1 MLEHAIFRLKG
12 PVAVRYPR
20 GGEGTYTEDAGLSPS
35 TLLRPGRDI
44 TLTGYGATIEALLD
58 CAGRLEQRGVSPEI
72 VKLNTITPLPLEAVA
87 QSVKKTGRLLAA
99 EECTPANSVGR
110 RLAAHLLAKGIPV
123 KGIAFADIGP
133 GFVTHGT
140 TAQLRRLCGLD
151 GESLYRKA
159 WEVCGNGN
167 G

>member
-1 MLEHAIFRLKG
+1 MSGNGCRTFETMSA
-12 PVAVRYPR
+12 
-20 GGEGTYTEDAGLSPS
+20 
-35 TLLRPGRDI
+35 
-44 TLTGYGATIEALLD
+44 LTGAKDGQDASGTAF
-58 CAGRLEQRGVSPEI
+58 
-72 VKLNTITPLPLEAVA
+72 
-87 QSVKKTGRLLAA
+87 SVLFRLLAA

-123 KGIAFADIGP
+123 KGITFADIGP